1 MDCKLI
7 RLQLDGLLRRLIDT
21 NSSGENYIHF
31 VFMSAIIDRKFLDTA
46 CSGDYKHYNRP
57 KLLKENHI
65 RALIE
70 RINDRKRPFTSYS
83 GDY

>member
-1 MDCKLI
+1 
-7 RLQLDGLLRRLIDT
+7 
-21 NSSGENYIHF
+21 
-31 VFMSAIIDRKFLDTA
+31 MSAIIDRKFLDTA